1 VTKKRAT
8 RKTAPKEAQQRA
20 AELSE
25 LIRQANA
32 LYYGGGQSTLSDA
45 EFDALYLELQQLEAR
60 YPALQQRKS
69 SPTQRP
75 GAPAMAKA
83 PAAEGEAP
91 AAKKRSAKKKASKD
105 SELGGA
111 TTAVPVPH
119 RLPMLSLDSTTS
131 FDKLLAWDAS
141 LRKKVAALTGAKA
154 AAGASKTKSTL
165 PPLPYT
171 LELKYDG
178 IAVSLLYR
186 KNSSGEVR
194 LERVLT
200 RGSGTVGE
208 DVSRAVAR
216 WVRGVPQTLTV
227 DWMRGAEEASLS
239 RFVAED
245 GALIEVRGEVLLSK
259 SSQASYADFLA
270 RYGGEKA
277 RAADVGRTP
286 ARNLAAGL
294 LRRDV
299 VAEEAAAS
307 SGEEAL
313 DAQGRPAPACLDL
326 VTYSLHFHHPDV
338 RHVTPYLQDPPGTR
352 TVQVGM
358 EHPVPATQSEALEM
372 LRRLGM
378 PTAMRRIL
386 AQEHGADIGSD
397 NGVVAQF
404 ATVHACGDIDRVID
418 ELSLLAERRKSLDF
432 AIDGAVVKLA
442 DLGASAQLGATN
454 HHPKA
459 QLAFKFAP
467 KRCTT
472 RLLGI
477 EWSVGRTPKLTP
489 VALLAPVL
497 LDGVRVARAN
507 MHNASVV
514 GEMLPLNIGDRVEIE
529 RRGDVIPHVVGK
541 APPIASQPDSE
552 ELSPAEQE
560 AQDALAVPNEGDALE
575 LPTHCPCPRRS
586 PLVLR
591 VSASDPS
598 RSDLLCAAA
607 AGDVEAVDGEDATS
621 SGTPVVGDSACPAQA
636 AMQMEY
642 YASKGVLDLSGL
654 GEATLASL
662 RGAGFLQGGVADL
675 VRLPRQREELRQA
688 AEAKLLPKMTPARV
702 DKLLD
707 MLVQR
712 HRAASDAQLLLALG
726 IPRLGAAQAKAL
738 LESFGDLRSVLAADF
753 AALEAARVPGLGD
766 KLLEAFA
773 VAFEQARHGE
783 LVRAWEEEGVLP
795 AEGKREPR
803 PVVEVAQRTAAA
815 SLSPSRSEAKTAK
828 AAAAAVARAARV
840 EARAQ
845 REAEKAAA
853 KAARLEA
860 KAARDADKTIKK
872 RAPRTPRA
880 AKAAPAEI
888 GDGEEDASQL
898 PTPSQPLLGMRVC
911 VVGRLVSGKRSE
923 LVSAVRSLGGV
934 VQSVC
939 SRSTTHL
946 LMAAEQKPLADDKA
960 QQVAM
965 RAEAVQRGVP
975 TLDEQAFARLL
986 ANAANQAAE
995 AEAQAEKEAALEAAN
1010 EER

>member
-1 VTKKRAT
+1 MLRFLRASVAPAARLAAPAARMRTCPPFVRLAPAASTAVSAPSSSCLGCASARRAFSSTASATTRSNAHIPDAEIIEEARGETHSVASAAAVTKKRAT

-75 GAPAMAKA
+75 GAPAMARA
-83 PAAEGEAP
+83 PSAEGEAP

-141 LRKKVAALTGAKA
+141 LRKKVVALTGAKA
-154 AAGASKTKSTL
+154 AAATAGAPKTKIL

-186 KNSSGEVR
+186 RNSSGEVR

-227 DWMRGAEEASLS
+227 DWMRGAEEAGLL

-299 VAEEAAAS
+299 AAEEAAAGS
-307 SGEEAL
+307 GGEEAL

-378 PTAMRRIL
+378 PTAMPRIL
-386 AQEHGADIGSD
+386 ASEHGADSGSD

-418 ELSLLAERRKSLDF
+418 ELCSPSVANRSISPSMAPWSNWRTSGLPHSWARRTIIRKRSSRSSSPRS
-432 AIDGAVVKLA
+432 GAPRA
-442 DLGASAQLGATN
+442 CSASSGPWAA
-454 HHPKA
+454 
-459 QLAFKFAP
+459 
-467 KRCTT
+467 
-472 RLLGI
+472 
-477 EWSVGRTPKLTP
+477 
-489 VALLAPVL
+489 
-497 LDGVRVARAN
+497 
-507 MHNASVV
+507 
-514 GEMLPLNIGDRVEIE
+514 
-529 RRGDVIPHVVGK
+529 
-541 APPIASQPDSE
+541 
-552 ELSPAEQE
+552 
-560 AQDALAVPNEGDALE
+560 
-575 LPTHCPCPRRS
+575 RRS
-586 PLVLR
+586 
-591 VSASDPS
+591 
-598 RSDLLCAAA
+598 
-607 AGDVEAVDGEDATS
+607 
-621 SGTPVVGDSACPAQA
+621 
-636 AMQMEY
+636 
-642 YASKGVLDLSGL
+642 
-654 GEATLASL
+654 
-662 RGAGFLQGGVADL
+662 
-675 VRLPRQREELRQA
+675 
-688 AEAKLLPKMTPARV
+688 
-702 DKLLD
+702 
-707 MLVQR
+707 
-712 HRAASDAQLLLALG
+712 
-726 IPRLGAAQAKAL
+726 
-738 LESFGDLRSVLAADF
+738 
-753 AALEAARVPGLGD
+753 
-766 KLLEAFA
+766 
-773 VAFEQARHGE
+773 
-783 LVRAWEEEGVLP
+783 
-795 AEGKREPR
+795 
-803 PVVEVAQRTAAA
+803 
-815 SLSPSRSEAKTAK
+815 
-828 AAAAAVARAARV
+828 
-840 EARAQ
+840 
-845 REAEKAAA
+845 
-853 KAARLEA
+853 
-860 KAARDADKTIKK
+860 
-872 RAPRTPRA
+872 
-880 AKAAPAEI
+880 
-888 GDGEEDASQL
+888 
-898 PTPSQPLLGMRVC
+898 
-911 VVGRLVSGKRSE
+911 
-923 LVSAVRSLGGV
+923 
-934 VQSVC
+934 
-939 SRSTTHL
+939 
-946 LMAAEQKPLADDKA
+946 
-960 QQVAM
+960 
-965 RAEAVQRGVP
+965 
-975 TLDEQAFARLL
+975 
-986 ANAANQAAE
+986 
-995 AEAQAEKEAALEAAN
+995 
-1010 EER
+1010 